1 MNRILSTLLAL
12 APLMCAAHPPA
23 ESVIIANTPVPVTG
37 TVSVGG
43 TVPVSGAVTIS
54 NSSSA
59 AVPVQGT
66 VNAVQGGIPFQIQID
81 LPGTSIA
88 HLINGS
94 GKTAIIQFVSLDV
107 YGGAGINPR
116 IYIATQAS
124 NDSAASGITLT
135 SASMNAGIGLTDYNE
150 QTRVWIPL
158 VNNGPE
164 GQDTFTSG
172 SGMVSVGW
180 DAVAAIPVQLIS
192 APGTGIDISWG
203 NSNSAILPASCTLS
217 GYMY

>member
-1 MNRILSTLLAL
+1 MVPGAHPWTPAKENLMNRILSTLLAL

-23 ESVIIANTPVPVTG
+23 ESVIIANTPVPV
-37 TVSVGG
+37 
-43 TVPVSGAVTIS
+43 
-54 NSSSA
+54 
-59 AVPVQGT
+59 QGT
-66 VNAVQGGIPFQIQID
+66 VNAIQGGITFQIQID
-81 LPGTSIA
+81 LPGTSVA